1 MENKKEV
8 VLFSREEIAKRV
20 KELGREITEH
30 YNGEEVIVIP
40 VLRGGFV
47 FAADLIRELEIPV
60 VVDFA
65 ITSSYES
72 REESSGQVNIISDIR
87 EDIENKHVLIVD
99 DIMDSG
105 HTLKN
110 LKEIFEKRNPKT
122 LDICVLLDKPS
133 RRQVDLKT
141 DFRGFEIEDVF
152 IVGYGLN
159 YGKNYRNIPYIFSWE
174 DLDV

>member
-1 MENKKEV
+1 M
-8 VLFSREEIAKRV
+8 
-20 KELGREITEH
+20 
-30 YNGEEVIVIP
+30 
-40 VLRGGFV
+40 
-47 FAADLIRELEIPV
+47 
-60 VVDFA
+60 VDFA

-87 EDIENKHVLIVD
+87 EDIEGKNVLIVD

-110 LKEIFEKRNPKT
+110 LKELFGKRNPKS
-122 LDICVLLDKPS
+122 LNVCVLLDKPS
-133 RRQVDLKT
+133 RRQVHIKPE
-141 DFRGFEIEDVF
+141 FRGFEIEDVF

-174 DLDV
+174 EIDV

>member
-1 MENKKEV
+1 MDNKKEII
-8 VLFSREEIAKRV
+8 LFSREQIKNRV
-20 KELGREITEH
+20 EELGKEISSY
-30 YNGEEVIVIP
+30 YNGEEVIAIP

-47 FAADLIRELEIPV
+47 FAADLIRELNIPV

-72 REESSGQVNIISDIR
+72 REYSRGEVKIISDIR
-87 EDIENKHVLIVD
+87 EDIKDKNVLIVD

-110 LKEIFEKRNPKT
+110 LKKLFGDRDPKS
-122 LDICVLLDKPS
+122 LKVCVLLDKPS
-133 RRQVDLKT
+133 RRQVDIT
-141 DFRGFEIEDVF
+141 PDFKGFEIDDLF

-174 DLDV
+174 E